1 MNVLID
7 TNVLLDYIQQ
17 RSDFSAAAKIVEM
30 CAKREIGGFMAAHS
44 VPNMFFILRKDFSQE
59 ERRELLLAL
68 TALISVVGIDGAK
81 INSAL
86 KQGNFKD
93 FEDCLQSECAK
104 EVNAS
109 FIITRNISDYA
120 LSTVPAITPAD
131 FLAQF
136 AQ

>member
-17 RSDFSAAAKIVEM
+17 RSDFSAAAKIVEL
-30 CAKREIGGFMAAHS
+30 CAKREIDGFMAAHS

-59 ERRELLLAL
+59 ERRELLLGL
-68 TALISVVGIDGAK
+68 TALIPVIGIDGVK
-81 INSAL
+81 VNSAL

-93 FEDCLQSECAK
+93 FEDCLQAECAK
-104 EVNAS
+104 EADAEY
-109 FIITRNISDYA
+109 IITRNVSDYA
-120 LSTVPAITPAD
+120 SSTVPAITPAD